1 MKYKRGDIMSKEIRQ
16 FVLYKAVLSKSGAI
30 LLPAMLPTYG
40 IFEFEEKTKVL
51 KKVTT
56 YDLDGT
62 EVPLT
67 FSQVRNSTSDIPFA
81 TIKDVEEEIERL
93 RVIERFLPKLT
104 PLEDTSAFNNLFAKE
119 AVLLT
124 QLRTL
129 RQFEIVL
136 KHFEP

>member
-1 MKYKRGDIMSKEIRQ
+1 MSKEIRQ

-67 FSQVRNSTSDIPFA
+67 FSQVRNSTRDIPFA
-81 TIKDVEEEIERL
+81 TVNDVEEEIERL
-93 RVIERFLPKLT
+93 RVIECFLPRLT
-104 PLEDTSAFNNLFAKE
+104 PLEDISAFNNLFAKE